1 MQVAKKKKKNKN
13 GLLFVYVKKKQYL
26 CSDYG
31 LLWANAQKKVK
42 NKRIINKNIYTMN
55 LSELTN
61 KLYAEGVEKGNAE
74 AAAIVAKAQE
84 QAAAIVAKAEKEA
97 AEKLA
102 AAEAKLAEMD
112 KNTRAELKLFA
123 EQSVSALKTEVTNL
137 LTEQVAADSVKAAT
151 ADAKFMQGVIAKLAE
166 QMAKDGD
173 VTIEAKDAEALKAY
187 FAANAK
193 GLLEKGVKI
202 NEVKGIK
209 TDFAIVP
216 EKGGYKLNFGEKEF
230 VEYFKEF
237 LRPQLIEVL
246 F

>member
-1 MQVAKKKKKNKN
+1 
-13 GLLFVYVKKKQYL
+13 
-26 CSDYG
+26 
-31 LLWANAQKKVK
+31 
-42 NKRIINKNIYTMN
+42 MN

-61 KLYAEGVEKGNAE
+61 KIYAEGVEKGNAE
-74 AAAIVAKAQE
+74 AAQIVAKAQAE
-84 QAAAIVAKAEKEA
+84 AAAIVAKA

-102 AAEAKLAEMD
+102 AAEAKLAELD
-112 KNTRAELKLFA
+112 KNARAELKLFA

-137 LTEQVAADSVKAAT
+137 LTEQVASDSVKAAT

-166 QMAKDGD
+166 QMAKEGN
-173 VTIEAKDAEALKAY
+173 VSIETADAEALTKY

-193 GLLEKGVKI
+193 GLLDKGVKI

-209 TDFAIVP
+209 TDFAIVS
-216 EKGGYKLNFGEKEF
+216 EKGGYKLAFGEKEF

-237 LRPQLIEVL
+237 LRPQLIDLL